1 MSSNIKIQ
9 RICQHCG
16 QEFTARTTVT
26 QYCGDICAKRAYK
39 ARQKAGKIV
48 ASNNQTTAVKEKPLE
63 EIKAREFLTIRDAAT
78 LLSCSRQTVYNL
90 IRNGILQAVNLSER
104 KTLINRAAIDK
115 LFEKSQPTISPTTP
129 TPVKPDIKDCYTL
142 QALQNM
148 YRLSQKALYELI
160 KRHQIPK
167 LKQGKFVYV
176 PKAAIDQLL
185 GLEGIQG
192 SNNDTND

>member
-39 ARQKAGKIV
+39 ARVKAGKIE
-48 ASNNQTTAVKEKPLE
+48 ASNNQTKAVREKSLE

-104 KTLINRAAIDK
+104 KTLINRTAIDK
-115 LFEKSQPTISPTTP
+115 LFEKVQPDIALTMPNP
-129 TPVKPDIKDCYTL
+129 EKLDIKDCYSI
-142 QALQNM
+142 Q
-148 YRLSQKALYELI
+148 LY
-160 KRHQIPK
+160 
-167 LKQGKFVYV
+167 
-176 PKAAIDQLL
+176 
-185 GLEGIQG
+185 
-192 SNNDTND
+192 